1 MSYAPHP
8 QQQIIY
14 QQVVRPPSNG
24 MAVTALVLGL
34 VAIVTGVWSP
44 IPFVGLFAA
53 FFAFVP
59 ALLAVIFGI
68 VGLRKARTVGVGRGN
83 SVAGVIT
90 GGVTLGIIVLTTAAW
105 IAAGVAA
112 SATNYTGT

>member
-8 QQQIIY
+8 QQQVIY

-24 MAVTALVLGL
+24 MAVTALILGL

-44 IPFVGLFAA
+44 IPFVGLVAA
-53 FFAFVP
+53 FFAFVS

-68 VGLRKARTVGVGRGN
+68 VGLRKANTVGVGRGN
-83 SVAGVIT
+83 SVAGIVT
-90 GGVTLGIIVLTTAAW
+90 GALTLGIIGLTTVAW
-105 IAAGVAA
+105 IVAA
-112 SATNYTGT
+112 AASSASYSGA

>member
-1 MSYAPHP
+1 VSYAPQP
-8 QQQIIY
+8 QQQVIY

-44 IPFVGLFAA
+44 IPFVGLVAA

-59 ALLAVIFGI
+59 ALLGVIFGI
-68 VGLRKARTVGVGRGN
+68 VGLRKARVIGVGRGN
-83 SVAGVIT
+83 SVAGIAT
-90 GGVTLGIIVLTTAAW
+90 GGVTLGIIALTTAAW

-112 SATNYTGT
+112 STTSYTGA